1 MTYRKKVRAKFDE
14 GHSNYHNATFLDT
27 LSSIQPTETILK
39 PIKLG
44 KGLNFHCML
53 YGSDIVDIN
62 NGQTQESYNLSKN
75 ETERLYF
82 GFGT

>member
-1 MTYRKKVRAKFDE
+1 MR
-14 GHSNYHNATFLDT
+14 G
-27 LSSIQPTETILK
+27 IQTTTTQRFWTPLVQPTTETILK